1 MATWKRIL
9 VDGDVTGIS
18 PIEVTGDTPT
28 ISLEL
33 PAATND
39 GADSEDEMLIYDV
52 SASEWNKISLEGVF
66 NSLTAALAQIQI
78 NGGGASTVFAPGGVL
93 GDLDGDGTVSVND
106 MLLFFGVYGTAGD
119 SAALYQYAD
128 AALGWST
135 FSLASLSDS
144 MNVSSAGTATS
155 QLITISVN
163 TTTDIITFDDIPQ
176 TSNASQQNLS
186 ITIVPEVFSVGLAAF
201 SINVIVKTYNG
212 STLINTYEPQTDN
225 ILVQSS
231 SLYGL
236 EFESNPVTVTIPALN
251 FLEADQTAV
260 EKFTVEFET
269 NLVTSNDVIPT
280 INTHKIRIKDLTIN
294 YA

>member
-9 VDGDVTGIS
+9 VEGDVTGIL

-28 ISLEL
+28 ISLSL
-33 PAATND
+33 PATTND

-93 GDLDGDGTVSVND
+93 GDLDGDGAVSVND
-106 MLLFFGVYGTAGD
+106 MLLFFQSYGTTGD

-135 FSLASLSDS
+135 FSVESFSDS
-144 MNVSSAGTATS
+144 MNVSNAGTATS
-155 QLITISVN
+155 QVITISVN

-176 TSNASQQNLS
+176 TFDAAQQGLS
-186 ITIVPEVFSVGLAAF
+186 ITIVPEVFSIGFAVF

-212 STLINTYEPQTDN
+212 STLVNTYEPQTNN
-225 ILVQSS
+225 IILQSS
-231 SLYGL
+231 SVFGI
-236 EFESNPVTVTIPALN
+236 EFEALPITATIPPEN
-251 FLEADQTAV
+251 FVETDQTAV
-260 EKFTVEFET
+260 EKFTVEFEA
-269 NLVTSNDVIPT
+269 NLVTSNDVIST
-280 INTHKIRIKDLTIN
+280 IDTHKIRIKDLTIN